1 MLTINASSLRAN
13 LNDAVATPPSG
24 DSSSDPAGFSSLLRQ
39 SQAAAPM
46 TPAVAAMKVNA
57 PAARDDSVAR
67 APDHAP
73 DSEPTTAADHDAATP
88 AEADAAATSD
98 AASRTR
104 AQLKP
109 KVRASD
115 AAAHAAKPAS
125 GATDSAP
132 KSADK
137 TAADS
142 TTAKAPTAQLDPNI
156 AHWLAALQRPATDA
170 KAGDGAQATA
180 DADASTLGDA
190 TASAKGARVGDTAL
204 GADPRDKAGLDTSR
218 FAAAAADA
226 AGLDA
231 ARVESHTTEVA
242 AAPTTHA
249 PGKADGVLAASLQ
262 PTPTAL
268 REAAAPVSVAI
279 TTPVNAPDFAQTL
292 GMQMSVLTKDGVQQ
306 AELHLNP
313 AEMGPVSVQIV
324 MDGTQAR
331 IDFGADTAA
340 TRHAIE
346 AGLPELASALRDAG
360 FTLAGG
366 GVSQHSSSRR
376 DSGDADGSESRR
388 SGRAVSADSVARVS
402 TAARRVVTNGG
413 VDLYA

>member
-13 LNDAVATPPSG
+13 LNDAVATSPSGG

-39 SQAAAPM
+39 SQATAPM
-46 TPAVAAMKVNA
+46 TPAVAAMKVSA

-73 DSEPTTAADHDAATP
+73 DSEPATAAENDAATP
-88 AEADAAATSD
+88 ADTDQAATSD

-109 KVRASD
+109 KNRASD
-115 AAAHAAKPAS
+115 TAARAAKPAS
-125 GATDSAP
+125 DATDSAP

-137 TAADS
+137 IAADS
-142 TTAKAPTAQLDPNI
+142 TTAKTPTAPLDPNI
-156 AHWLAALQRPATDA
+156 AQWLAALQRPATDA
-170 KAGDGAQATA
+170 KASDGTQATA
-180 DADASTLGDA
+180 DADAAALVNA
-190 TASAKGARVGDTAL
+190 TASAKGAHADAL
-204 GADPRDKAGLDTSR
+204 GADPKDKAGHDASR
-218 FAAAAADA
+218 FEAMAADA
-226 AGLDA
+226 AGLEA
-231 ARVESHTTEVA
+231 ARSESHTTEA
-242 AAPTTHA
+242 ATAPTTHA

-279 TTPVNAPDFAQTL
+279 ATPVNAPDFAQTL
-292 GMQMSVLTKDGVQQ
+292 GVQMSVLAKDGVQQ

-331 IDFGADTAA
+331 IDFGADAAA

-376 DSGDADGSESRR
+376 DSGDADGSEARR